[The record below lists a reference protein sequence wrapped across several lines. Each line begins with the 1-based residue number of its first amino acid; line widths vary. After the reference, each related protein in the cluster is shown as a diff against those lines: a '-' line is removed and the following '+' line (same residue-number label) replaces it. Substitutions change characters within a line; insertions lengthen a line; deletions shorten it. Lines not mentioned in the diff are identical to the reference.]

1 MTRNS
6 TMHPL
11 LQRLQAIID
20 RPDVET
26 ARALRED
33 GWQTPLWFTGSMTH
47 FDDGRVGIQVEANQ
61 LGGCDEPV
69 LFLDVE
75 EDAAQRRTGDAPL
88 IQQPLSVVGLL
99 LQQQRVGLAIVHGDD
114 VATLTHSQFMAVH
127 SSVTLLDGPA
137 PRHGKA
143 DGEYVNRLSVF
154 LTKARE
160 HGQRHADI
168 RSLHLAAVMAGGAPL
183 QCALLLDASNASVH
197 LERLQALH
205 SEWMQPGDGLI
216 LLDPLDLSEG
226 LEPIIALLRQQE
238 PTYTK
243 ALNAGWWSRLKQRWQ
258 APRLVILDLDIVD
271 TEATT

>member
-6 TMHPL
+6 TTHPL

-20 RPDVET
+20 RPDVDT

-33 GWQTPLWFTGSMTH
+33 GWLTPLWFTGAMTH

-61 LGGCDEPV
+61 LEGCDEPV
-69 LFLDVE
+69 LFLDVD

-114 VATLTHSQFMAVH
+114 VVTLTHSQFMAVH
-127 SSVTLLDGPA
+127 SSVTLLDAPA

-143 DGEYVNRLSVF
+143 DGEYVSRLTFF

-160 HGQRHADI
+160 HCLQHGDI
-168 RSLHLAAVMAGGAPL
+168 RRLHLAAVMAGGAPL

-205 SEWMQPGDGLI
+205 NDWMMPGDGLI
-216 LLDPLDLSEG
+216 LLDPLNLSEG
-226 LEPIIALLRQQE
+226 LAPIIDVLRQQE
-238 PTYTK
+238 PVYTK
-243 ALNAGWWSRLKQRWQ
+243 NPNEGWWSRLKQRWQ
-258 APRLVILDLDIVD
+258 APRLVILDLDLVD
-271 TEATT
+271 TEAAT